1 MDAQERRLRVL
12 DILKE
17 GERVRGTEL
26 AKALGGSRQIIVGD
40 VALLKAGGVPVISTP
55 RGYYMKKEPRGYLRT
70 LVCFHNRRRT
80 AEELR
85 LIISLGGMVHNVSV
99 EHEIYGSITANLEI
113 KNKNDVDDFIR
124 RMKMKKVP
132 LLSTISGGIHSHLIE
147 TKGEKEMDM
156 VEEGLRKAGFLY
168 EDRQVHL

>member
-26 AKALGGSRQIIVGD
+26 AKALGVSRQIIVGD

-55 RGYYMKKEPRGYLRT
+55 RGYYLKKEPRGYLRT
-70 LVCFHNRRRT
+70 LVCLHKRRRT

-124 RMKMKKVP
+124 RMKMKRAP

-156 VEEGLRKAGFLY
+156 VEEGLRNAGFLY
-168 EDRQVHL
+168 EDRQVRL